1 MISIKTKGTKQIIL
15 PGNSRQYFI
24 QSYGTSHISEFNKID
39 LQKWLEVEFIS
50 YLLSSPCSQGKVS
63 AAYISHKV
71 ITAISALLVEIIE
84 VEILH
89 LLNKEW
95 VPHSSPLIIY
105 RKRTEVTVTS

>member
-1 MISIKTKGTKQIIL
+1 MKSIKTKGTKQIIL

-24 QSYGTSHISEFNKID
+24 KSYGTSHNSESNKID

-71 ITAISALLVEIIE
+71 ITAISALLVEI
-84 VEILH
+84 LH

-95 VPHSSPLIIY
+95 IPA
-105 RKRTEVTVTS
+105 